1 MKYIQVHPCQCKA
14 QTQGTSKKRKKKIIP
29 LDISLPHIKLISI
42 IDMEEALQMYGM
54 APTKMP

>member
-1 MKYIQVHPCQCKA
+1 MPMQSTDAGNKQ
-14 QTQGTSKKRKKKIIP
+14 KKKKKIIP

>member
-1 MKYIQVHPCQCKA
+1 MPMQSTDAGNKQ
-14 QTQGTSKKRKKKIIP
+14 KKKKKIP